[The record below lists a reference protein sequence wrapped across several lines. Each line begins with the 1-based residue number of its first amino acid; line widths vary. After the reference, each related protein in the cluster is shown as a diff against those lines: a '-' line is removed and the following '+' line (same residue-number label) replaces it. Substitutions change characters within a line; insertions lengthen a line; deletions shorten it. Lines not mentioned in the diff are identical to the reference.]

1 MSPSKAWLLSRLCLG
16 LSVTLTCRC
25 SSKQLPSSPRGLPCR
40 SRNRHGRHGRPR
52 SCRCCRRACL
62 LPQPAAPQ
70 SRFCR
75 TDCSPQPRFRLWVQG
90 LRRRGQ
96 WVRAAAPRPLPPE
109 SAQAP
114 ARRRHCRWQQ
124 RRAALLWAPPAR
136 PARPRAAACAPA
148 PAGTATPQSL
158 GAAAPRRPHTR
169 GKFGAGGGGSLFI
182 RGQESVSVLAVLPS
196 PLQSRLKHV
205 RRGAVARLI
214 QAAGARARHW
224 PYSFSL
230 PGRLVADYCCPAC
243 AVGAIRKVRPPL
255 GRGIGLGL
263 GSGVARLH
271 LRVQVPHGAQPGRDD
286 GREDGGDDGQRGRD
300 AAQRQQQRLGDP
312 GRAGLAH
319 LPAPRPPLSARWWA
333 ANWCRV
339 CKRRR

>member
-52 SCRCCRRACL
+52 SCRCCRRARL

-90 LRRRGQ
+90 LRQRGQ

-158 GAAAPRRPHTR
+158 GAAAPRRPTPR
-169 GKFGAGGGGSLFI
+169 ASSAPGAPAACSFAVRKACQSL
-182 RGQESVSVLAVLPS
+182 RY
-196 PLQSRLKHV
+196 H
-205 RRGAVARLI
+205 
-214 QAAGARARHW
+214 
-224 PYSFSL
+224 
-230 PGRLVADYCCPAC
+230 
-243 AVGAIRKVRPPL
+243 
-255 GRGIGLGL
+255 
-263 GSGVARLH
+263 
-271 LRVQVPHGAQPGRDD
+271 
-286 GREDGGDDGQRGRD
+286 
-300 AAQRQQQRLGDP
+300 
-312 GRAGLAH
+312 
-319 LPAPRPPLSARWWA
+319 PAPSSPGSSTCGAELLRA
-333 ANWCRV
+333 
-339 CKRRR
+339 